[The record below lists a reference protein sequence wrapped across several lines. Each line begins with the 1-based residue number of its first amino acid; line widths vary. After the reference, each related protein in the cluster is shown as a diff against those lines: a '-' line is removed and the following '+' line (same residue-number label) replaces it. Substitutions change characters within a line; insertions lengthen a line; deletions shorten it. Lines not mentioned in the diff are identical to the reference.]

1 MFINPTLDKLRAM
14 RLRGLA
20 EALTRQLEDPAMAQL
35 AFEERI
41 SLLVDHLWTWREN
54 RALARRLQKARLTM
68 QACLEDIDY
77 QPPRGLDRALVRGL
91 STSQWVRSHHNLI
104 IIGPCG
110 VGKSF
115 LASAFAHRAIRDG
128 FSALYRRAPRL
139 FRELATA
146 RADGSLDQL
155 FAQLARVDVLVVD
168 DWAMVPLT
176 DSERRDFREI
186 CEDRYQTRSTLLTS
200 QIPVAN
206 WHEQVGDPTL
216 ADGILDRI
224 VNNAYRI
231 ELRGESLRKT
241 KALPRTEGKGG
252 QP

>member
-54 RALARRLQKARLTM
+54 RALARRLQKARLNM

-77 QPPRGLDRALVRGL
+77 RHPRGLDRALVRGL
-91 STSQWVRSHHNLI
+91 STSQWVRSRHNLI

-155 FAQLARVDVLVVD
+155 FAQLSRVDVLVVD

-231 ELRGESLRKT
+231 ELRGESLRKAQ
-241 KALPRTEGKGG
+241 ALPTTEGKGG